1 MGVPRL
7 VPSLPIL
14 TPSPPH
20 PGPESPLTG
29 KQEAGEGTRS
39 LDGFLKAGVFIL
51 SACQQLMIELKKFCH
66 EKQFEKLFEKY
77 IGFKVLAV
85 TMSCLCVVPKQQWH

>member
-1 MGVPRL
+1 MGARAVQRVPWRR
-7 VPSLPIL
+7 VPFSLHL
-14 TPSPPH
+14 LSSPPH
-20 PGPESPLTG
+20 PTLQGPACPLPS
-29 KQEAGEGTRS
+29 KLAGEEGTRS

-77 IGFKVLAV
+77 IGFKV
-85 TMSCLCVVPKQQWH
+85 

>member
-1 MGVPRL
+1 MDGGLGCAAGPL
-7 VPSLPIL
+7 VAGPSLA
-14 TPSPPH
+14 PSPLIAAP
-20 PGPESPLTG
+20 PPPPPTLRGPAAPLPS
-29 KQEAGEGTRS
+29 KLAGEEGTRS

-77 IGFKVLAV
+77 ISFKV
-85 TMSCLCVVPKQQWH
+85 

>member
-1 MGVPRL
+1 MVTSPA
-7 VPSLPIL
+7 PSLA
-14 TPSPPH
+14 SPPAQAQAQTSLPTQLH
-20 PGPESPLTG
+20 GG
-29 KQEAGEGTRS
+29 RGARS

-85 TMSCLCVVPKQQWH
+85 TMSCLCVVTKQQWH

>member
-1 MGVPRL
+1 MGARALQWVPWWWAPL
-7 VPSLPIL
+7 SLHLLSLP
-14 TPSPPH
+14 TPPTLR
-20 PGPESPLTG
+20 GPEALLASKLAG
-29 KQEAGEGTRS
+29 GEGKRW

-77 IGFKVLAV
+77 TGFKA
-85 TMSCLCVVPKQQWH
+85 

>member
-1 MGVPRL
+1 MDEGPGSAVGPL
-7 VPSLPIL
+7 VAGSPL
-14 TPSPPH
+14 TPSPLIANRP
-20 PGPESPLTG
+20 PTLRGPEALLPSKL
-29 KQEAGEGTRS
+29 AGEEGTRS

-77 IGFKVLAV
+77 IGFKV
-85 TMSCLCVVPKQQWH
+85 

>member
-1 MGVPRL
+1 MGAWAVQRVPWWR
-7 VPSLPIL
+7 VPLLLHLLS
-14 TPSPPH
+14 SPP
-20 PGPESPLTG
+20 PPPPPTLRGPAAPLPS
-29 KQEAGEGTRS
+29 KLAGEEGTRS

-77 IGFKVLAV
+77 IGFKV
-85 TMSCLCVVPKQQWH
+85 